1 MRRSRISYAN
11 VVSTMALCLA
21 LGGVSYAA
29 VKLPKNSVVSATIKN
44 GQVKNK
50 DLGKNAVTSSKI
62 KDGGVAD
69 ADLANGVNGSKLTDG
84 SVANGKLASGID
96 GAKLSDGSI
105 AAGKLAAGVTTPA
118 DGSISSAKITDGA
131 VGFNDLSGDVQS
143 RAVAAYASIDGFGP
157 TIQGTYHKNV
167 LSVTR
172 NGGAGRYCL
181 NVDWAA
187 AGRTPAQQ
195 ATPVVVSARSPD
207 QQGGGDVYN
216 PSCPNNGV
224 SVVLKTNG
232 TSAVDPAFAD
242 GWVTVLIP

>member
-50 DLGKNAVTSSKI
+50 DLGKNAVTSTKI

-69 ADLANGVNGSKLTDG
+69 ADLANGVNGAKLTDG
-84 SVANGKLASGID
+84 SVANGKLAGGID

-118 DGSISSAKITDGA
+118 DGSISSAKIADGSITF
-131 VGFNDLSGDVQS
+131 GKLSGDVQS
-143 RAVAAYASIDGFGP
+143 RAEGAYASIDGYGP
-157 TIQGTYHKNV
+157 TIQGAYHKNV
-167 LSVTR
+167 LNVTR
-172 NGGAGRYCL
+172 VVGQPAGQYC
-181 NVDWAA
+181 VTIDWAA
-187 AGRTPAQQ
+187 AGRTPATQ
-195 ATPVVVSARSPD
+195 ATPVFAMARDSTGSAAA
-207 QQGGGDVYN
+207 DVYA
-216 PSCPNNGV
+216 CPDNGV
-224 SVVLKTNG
+224 IVTLRNAGGSL
-232 TSAVDPAFAD
+232 AD
-242 GWVTVLIP
+242 GWVHILVP

>member
-1 MRRSRISYAN
+1 MFKPRITYAN
-11 VVSTMALCLA
+11 VVSTLALCIA

-29 VKLPKNSVVSATIKN
+29 VKLPKNSVSSSTIKN

-50 DLGKNAVTSSKI
+50 DLGKNAVTSAKI
-62 KDGGVAD
+62 KNGTVAD
-69 ADLANGVNGSKLTDG
+69 ADLGSGINGAKLADG
-84 SVANGKLASGID
+84 TVANGKLGGGID
-96 GAKLSDGSI
+96 GGKLADGSVG
-105 AAGKLAAGVTTPA
+105 AGKLAAGVTTPA
-118 DGSISSAKITDGA
+118 DGSITSAKIADGT
-131 VGFNDLSGDVQS
+131 VGFNDLSGDLQA
-143 RAVAAYASIDGFGP
+143 RAEGAYASIDGFGP
-157 TIQGTYHKNV
+157 TIQGSYHKNV

-181 NVDWAA
+181 TVDWAA
-187 AGRTPAQQ
+187 AGRTPEQQ

-232 TSAVDPAFAD
+232 TSTTDPAPAD